1 MAALTSDGCY
11 IFQSVFAAMYFANCK
26 VNSQTHVWL
35 LPTISILNQEKKVA
49 RISEMGTKRKMLW
62 PFSKFSELIFQGTYD
77 QFLQFVFG
85 YFGLKSLAIHL
96 LDCPLSVRYV
106 LVSVR
111 YIEVSRSLSR
121 VSDLNTLLLI
131 FQAMHFDRDDINLP
145 GFHKFFKESAEEEM
159 KHAQKVI

>member
-1 MAALTSDGCY
+1 MAALTSDGFD
-11 IFQSVFAAMYFANCK
+11 ISKSVFAAMYFANCK

-49 RISEMGTKRKMLW
+49 RISEMITKRKMLW
-62 PFSKFSELIFQGTYD
+62 PFSNFSELIFQGTYD

-85 YFGLKSLAIHL
+85 YCGLKSLAIHL

-121 VSDLNTLLLI
+121 ISDLNTLLLI

>member
-1 MAALTSDGCY
+1 MDL
-11 IFQSVFAAMYFANCK
+11 IFLKVYWPRCISNCK

-49 RISEMGTKRKMLW
+49 RISEMITKRKMLW
-62 PFSKFSELIFQGTYD
+62 PFSNFSELIFQGTYD

-85 YFGLKSLAIHL
+85 YCGLKSLAIHL

-121 VSDLNTLLLI
+121 ISDLNTLLLI